1 MPVYRLPDDNYQLF
15 PHPAE
20 AESNGLIAVSRDL
33 HEQRLIGAYA
43 NGLFPWFEE
52 DGYFYWYT
60 PDPRWVLKPA
70 DLCIHKSMRSVFNQH
85 KFRYTFDTAFEQV
98 MQGCAETPRYGG
110 QSGTWI
116 TTAFCDAYTNLHREG
131 LAHSVEVWQDE
142 ELVGGL
148 YGISLGKMF
157 FGESMFARVTNA
169 SKAGFI
175 TLVKALEKAGY
186 WLIDCQQQTAHLE
199 SLGARG
205 ISRELFYEYLLK
217 NAYERTVAGRWHY
230 ASDTTLEIHPLAGT
244 H

>member
-1 MPVYRLPDDNYQLF
+1 MPVYRLPDDNYQFF
-15 PHPAE
+15 PHPNE

-43 NGLFPWFEE
+43 NGMFPWFEE

-70 DLCIHKSMRSVFNQH
+70 ELRIQKSMRSIFNGH
-85 KFRYTFDTAFEQV
+85 KFRYTFDTAFGQV
-98 MQGCAETPRYGG
+98 MQYCANTSRYGDSE
-110 QSGTWI
+110 SGTWI
-116 TTAFCDAYTNLHREG
+116 TDAFVEAYTALHQRG

-148 YGISLGKMF
+148 YGISLGRMF

-175 TLVKALEKAGY
+175 TLVKALERAGF
-186 WLIDCQQQTAHLE
+186 WLIDCQQQTAHLG

-217 NAYERTVAGRWHY
+217 NTYERTQIGRWHCTEDG
-230 ASDTTLEIHPLAGT
+230 SLQVVSRL
-244 H
+244 

>member
-15 PHPAE
+15 PHPSE

-116 TTAFCDAYTNLHREG
+116 TTAFCDAYTSLHREG

-217 NAYERTVAGRWHY
+217 NVYERTVAGRWHY

>member
-15 PHPAE
+15 PHPGE

-33 HEQRLIGAYA
+33 HPQRLIGAYA

-70 DLCIHKSMRSVFNQH
+70 DLRIHKSMRSIFNQH
-85 KFRYTFDTAFEQV
+85 KFRFTFDTAFEQV
-98 MQGCAETPRYGG
+98 MQGCADTPRNSG
-110 QSGTWI
+110 QPGTWI

-131 LAHSVEVWQDE
+131 LAHSVEVWQE
-142 ELVGGL
+142 EVLVGGL
-148 YGISLGKMF
+148 YGIALGRMF

-175 TLVKALEKAGY
+175 TLVKALEGAGY

-199 SLGARG
+199 SLGASG
-205 ISRELFYEYLLK
+205 ITRELFYEYLLK
-217 NAYERTVAGRWHY
+217 NAYERTFAGHWHY
-230 ASDTTLEIHPLAGT
+230 ASDASLEIRPVAGT